1 MADLGTLTV
10 ADITHHQ
17 PDHLLVGTYRIHRG
31 IHLGGIGV
39 FVPPV
44 KTPVLHAVTNYIV
57 RQIRIIYRQLWPAH
71 GQRFP
76 Q

>member
-1 MADLGTLTV
+1 MAALGTLTV
-10 ADITHHQ
+10 ADITRHD
-17 PDHLLVGTYRIHRG
+17 PERLPVSNYKIHRG
-31 IHLGGIGV
+31 LHLGAISV
-39 FVPPV
+39 YTPPV
-44 KTPVLHAVTNYIV
+44 RTPLLHSVSNYVV